1 MTKTAKKPKKQ
12 SKKLI
17 VARIDAADYELLA
30 AIAKSNSRSIGGEI
44 KHQLAQL
51 VKR

>member
-1 MTKTAKKPKKQ
+1 MSQTEKKPKKH

-30 AIAKSNSRSIGGEI
+30 AIAKANSRSIGGEV